1 MMPIFLFLS
10 SLALL
15 RSGLWL
21 VSVVRNVPRRN
32 ADLGW
37 PQ

>member
-1 MMPIFLFLS
+1 MMSIFLAISF
-10 SLALL
+10 LALL

-21 VSVVRNVPRRN
+21 VRVVRAVPRRN
-32 ADLGW
+32 ADLEL